1 MTKKA
6 MRRSMKAIVGL
17 GNPGAHYAHTRHNI
31 GFWVVD
37 AMGADMPWRAFEFCS
52 WGEVADNL
60 VLVKPLAY
68 MNNSGL
74 AAAQIARRFGVVAA
88 DMLVVVDDVHLE
100 VGRLRFRRAGS
111 HGGHNGLRS
120 IERELGSSDFPR
132 MRVGIGQPAE
142 ADGLIDYV
150 LGEFSPEERDVI
162 ADAVGRAVDGAFCW
176 ATQGIERAMNRY
188 NAR

>member
-37 AMGADMPWRAFEFCS
+37 AMGADVPWRAFEFCS
-52 WGEVADNL
+52 WGEVADDL